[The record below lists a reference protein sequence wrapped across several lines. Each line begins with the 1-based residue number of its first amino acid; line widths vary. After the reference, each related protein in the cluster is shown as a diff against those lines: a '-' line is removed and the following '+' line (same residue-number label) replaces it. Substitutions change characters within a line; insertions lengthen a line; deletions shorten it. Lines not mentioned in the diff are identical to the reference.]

1 MKPKYKITHRVRR
14 RGLAL
19 VALAMI
25 VAGMGTGGCAG
36 VPERAAGDV
45 VGGGTRSAGSP
56 APASA
61 SGVFLPGSTAAA
73 LASVNARDLPEFAR
87 GDGRLGAVPPGP
99 MLATAQWEQPE
110 QPTIE
115 RPRYLTFTTSSTSA
129 VFFLPKIRR
138 YER

>member
-1 MKPKYKITHRVRR
+1 MTKPKFEITHGVRR

-19 VALAMI
+19 GALAMI
-25 VAGMGTGGCAG
+25 VAGMGAGGCAG
-36 VPERAAGDV
+36 VPERAARDG
-45 VGGGTRSAGSP
+45 VGEMTRSVGSP
-56 APASA
+56 VSA
-61 SGVFLPGSTAAA
+61 SGVFLPGGTAAA
-73 LASVNARDLPEFAR
+73 LASVDARDLPEFAR

-99 MLATAQWEQPE
+99 MLATAEWEQPE

-115 RPRYLTFTTSSTSA
+115 RPRYLWFSTSPTSA